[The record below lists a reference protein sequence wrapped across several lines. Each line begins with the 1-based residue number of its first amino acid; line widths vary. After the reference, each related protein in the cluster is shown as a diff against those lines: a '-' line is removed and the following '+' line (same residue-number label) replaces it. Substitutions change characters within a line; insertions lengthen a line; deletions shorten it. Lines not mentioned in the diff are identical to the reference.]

1 MTRTR
6 EIDPLMG
13 ELFLAGE
20 VVPPGA
26 YRDING
32 GRMVELR
39 TADVL
44 PASLNG
50 QVACYSRMVNP
61 GFAVV
66 SHERSGN

>member
-1 MTRTR
+1 MNRTR

-20 VVPPGA
+20 IVPPGA

-39 TADVL
+39 TADIL

-50 QVACYSRMVNP
+50 QVACYSRLMIP
-61 GFAVV
+61 RFI
-66 SHERSGN
+66 SQPHERTGS